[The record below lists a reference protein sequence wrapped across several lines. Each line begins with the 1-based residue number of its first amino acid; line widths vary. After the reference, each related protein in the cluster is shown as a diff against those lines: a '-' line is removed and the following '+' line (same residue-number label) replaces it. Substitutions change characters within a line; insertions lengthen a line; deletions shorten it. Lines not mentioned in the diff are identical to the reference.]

1 MDFLKI
7 LKSFEDFVYEALIW
21 LVLLPKS
28 LLRIVMH
35 PIRMSSYVALELGR
49 DDGEDRFGE
58 AISPPLLLILCVLIA
73 HFLDLAVRPQTP
85 DASGSLAGLI
95 FASDQYMLLYRTIAF
110 GIWALA
116 GAVYAQLRTG
126 TVLGRQTL
134 RTPFY
139 EQCYLVAP
147 FALLL
152 SASGSLMLADRHN
165 ASLGACLGIAGFAW
179 FVLVQIAWIRW
190 RAHLPTWRGVIAGL
204 LIVMAGSLTNAA
216 LGYALT
222 HVSAPHVASGVDA
235 ASTQG

>member
-28 LLRIVMH
+28 LLRIVLH

-73 HFLDLAVRPQTP
+73 HLLDLAVRPQTP
-85 DASGSLAGLI
+85 DTSGSVAGLI

-116 GAVYAQLRTG
+116 GAVYALLRTG

-152 SASGSLMLADRHN
+152 SVSGSLMLAGGRS
-165 ASLGACLGIAGFAW
+165 AALGAGLGIAGFAW
-179 FVLVQIAWIRW
+179 FALVQIAWIRW
-190 RAHLPTWRGVIAGL
+190 RARLPAWRAVIAGL
-204 LIVMAGSLTNAA
+204 VIVTAGSLTNAA
-216 LGYALT
+216 LGYTL
-222 HVSAPHVASGVDA
+222 SHVAAPQAAHAGDA
-235 ASTQG
+235 PSTQG